1 MLRWVRSHKNVMKL
15 SILILTHNRPK
26 LFKRC
31 INSVIKNLPNFN
43 IEILVNNDSNDIEEV
58 YDKNVQI
65 KYFYRKHKKLGDTYK
80 FLFFKST
87 GEYILFLEDDDY
99 ILPVFFK
106 HIQLNYDLYISNYIS
121 LPLLKT
127 YEFENMFSKIDC
139 TSNYDDSLNFKQYIS
154 LYDPRYFQLTQ
165 IVFKKTSAIKFFNSN
180 FKSTL
185 DFDYNL
191 FVNLDVNNFKCI
203 KTPIWVQTNDGGD
216 NLSFSELNRD
226 ERYPIK

>member
-1 MLRWVRSHKNVMKL
+1 MKL

-31 INSVIKNLPNFN
+31 IDSVIKNLPNFD

-58 YDKNVQI
+58 YNKNIQI
-65 KYFYRKHKKLGDTYK
+65 KYFYRKFKKLGDTYK
-80 FLFFKST
+80 FLFFESV

-99 ILPVFFK
+99 ILPIFFK
-106 HIQLNYDLYISNYIS
+106 HIQLKHDLYVSNYLP

-127 YEFENMFSKIDC
+127 YDFKKVLSKIDC
-139 TSNYDDSLNFKQYIS
+139 TSVYNNSLNFKQYLS

-165 IVFKKTSAIKFFNSN
+165 IVFKKASATKFFESN
-180 FKSTL
+180 YKSTL

-191 FVNLDVNNFKCI
+191 FVSLDVNTFKCI
-203 KTPIWVQTNDGGD
+203 KSPIWVQTNDGGD